1 MRVYLAAPY
10 AARDAL
16 RNYADDLARFGHECT
31 SSWLSEMTEISAG
44 TVGVAPAITDE
55 QASAH
60 VFTDLRDVAR
70 SHALVMWTW
79 PAAEPIVT
87 GGGNSGG
94 RHVETGAAM
103 AQGIPVVVI
112 GEPEN
117 IFHRAS
123 GVTCV
128 PDWHEACMVLA
139 DIERAMPHIE
149 AGEPA

>member
-1 MRVYLAAPY
+1 MNVYLAAPY

-16 RNYADDLARFGHECT
+16 RKCADDLTRLGHHCT
-31 SSWLSEMTEISAG
+31 SSWLKETTEISAG
-44 TVGVAPAITDE
+44 TVGVALDISDE

-70 SHALVMWTW
+70 SSALVVWTW

-103 AQGIPVVVI
+103 AQGIHVVVI

-117 IFHRAS
+117 IFHRAT

-128 PDWHEACMVLA
+128 ADWHEACLALA
-139 DIERAMPHIE
+139 DIDRARPK
-149 AGEPA
+149 AASA